1 MQFQKI
7 RHGFN
12 LLPEGLET
20 GEFKVGGTAEFDEL
34 EPIYIVAFIGDNFGQ
49 ETISNRGYEYN
60 GIYSSIAFIL
70 TNSTGTALQIINQAG
85 DGDKILTVFSIPRL
99 AVKSLLDEIEVP
111 RTNSLYCRSS

>member
-1 MQFQKI
+1 MY
-7 RHGFN
+7 HGFN

-20 GEFKVGGTAEFDEL
+20 GEFKVQGTAEFDEL

-60 GIYSSIAFIL
+60 GIYSSIPFIL

-85 DGDKILTVFSIPRL
+85 DGDKILTVFSIPKL

-111 RTNSLYCRSS
+111 RTNCLYCRSS